1 MDIHENDESNFL
13 EGLDFLLS
21 KTENAAFQLH
31 ESYKEINEYLS
42 ANKEIAESLIDY
54 LPSTGK
60 LVVLEYSAA
69 KIFSEMTEVRVNIS
83 NQIEE
88 TK

>member
-13 EGLDFLLS
+13 EGLDFLLR
-21 KTENAAFQLH
+21 KTENVAFQLH
-31 ESYKEINEYLS
+31 ESYREINEYLS
-42 ANKEIAESLIDY
+42 ANKEIAESFIDY

-69 KIFSEMTEVRVNIS
+69 KLFFEMTEVRANIS